1 MAVVLFF
8 YQDSFSPIA
17 YWGKVKKKR
26 KRKLRYQIHECS
38 TQKHSCILN
47 HLLWVKVL
55 STKCMK
61 RLLRQQI
68 YLHTFVHVNS
78 SEVNTH
84 MQTYSPQCTIHWVAI
99 FVHTSRASLL
109 TTLFGKFCTRTRTH
123 TQHFTKTMFSLQ
135 VFLAE
140 DKWQYYG
147 ILKWGDGRLKGLL
160 KDICLI
166 ALSNLDFLCSLEH
179 EKKTKKNQK
188 QNWWSHLTLRAKMSN
203 VASQNLV
210 SNPLLANDPPPPTL
224 TGLTVSRH
232 TWAR

>member
-1 MAVVLFF
+1 MITKEASLWEMAVVLCF
-8 YQDSFSPIA
+8 YQDSFSQIA

-61 RLLRQQI
+61 RLLRQQT

-109 TTLFGKFCTRTRTH
+109 TTLFGKFCICVQIQVHMRYISIYTLYSFSPSH
-123 TQHFTKTMFSLQ
+123 TQIHC
-135 VFLAE
+135 
-140 DKWQYYG
+140 
-147 ILKWGDGRLKGLL
+147 ILLRQCSRFKFFWLK
-160 KDICLI
+160 I
-166 ALSNLDFLCSLEH
+166 
-179 EKKTKKNQK
+179 
-188 QNWWSHLTLRAKMSN
+188 
-203 VASQNLV
+203 
-210 SNPLLANDPPPPTL
+210 NDNIM
-224 TGLTVSRH
+224 GF
-232 TWAR
+232 

>member
-1 MAVVLFF
+1 MAVGLFF
-8 YQDSFSPIA
+8 YQDSFSQIA

-61 RLLRQQI
+61 RLLRQQT

-99 FVHTSRASLL
+99 FVHTSRESLL
-109 TTLFGKFCTRTRTH
+109 TTLFGKFCICVQIQVHMRYISISIYTH
-123 TQHFTKTMFSLQ
+123 YSFFPLTYTDTLHFTKTMFSLQ
-135 VFLAE
+135 VFLTE

-179 EKKTKKNQK
+179 EKK
-188 QNWWSHLTLRAKMSN
+188 
-203 VASQNLV
+203 LV
-210 SNPLLANDPPPPTL
+210 IPPN
-224 TGLTVSRH
+224 S
-232 TWAR
+232 

>member
-1 MAVVLFF
+1 MAVVLCF
-8 YQDSFSPIA
+8 YQDSFSQIA

-61 RLLRQQI
+61 RLLRQQT

-109 TTLFGKFCTRTRTH
+109 TTLFGKFCIVYKFKYIWDIYLYLYTHSIPFSPSH
-123 TQHFTKTMFSLQ
+123 TQIHC
-135 VFLAE
+135 
-140 DKWQYYG
+140 
-147 ILKWGDGRLKGLL
+147 ILLRQCSRFKFFWLK
-160 KDICLI
+160 I
-166 ALSNLDFLCSLEH
+166 
-179 EKKTKKNQK
+179 
-188 QNWWSHLTLRAKMSN
+188 
-203 VASQNLV
+203 
-210 SNPLLANDPPPPTL
+210 NDNIM
-224 TGLTVSRH
+224 GF
-232 TWAR
+232 

>member
-1 MAVVLFF
+1 MPVCEKWQL
-8 YQDSFSPIA
+8 SCFSIKTA
-17 YWGKVKKKR
+17 SHRLHIGGKWKR
-26 KRKLRYQIHECS
+26 KEKKAALPNPRVFHTE
-38 TQKHSCILN
+38 T
-47 HLLWVKVL
+47 LLHTL

-109 TTLFGKFCTRTRTH
+109 TILFGKFCICVQIQDTDTL
-123 TQHFTKTMFSLQ
+123 HFTKTMFSLQ

-160 KDICLI
+160 KDICTEQFG
-166 ALSNLDFLCSLEH
+166 LSSFVLWNTW
-179 EKKTKKNQK
+179 K
-188 QNWWSHLTLRAKMSN
+188 NWWSHLTLRAKMSN
-203 VASQNLV
+203 AASQNLV

-224 TGLTVSRH
+224 TPPSLD
-232 TWAR
+232 

>member
-1 MAVVLFF
+1 M
-8 YQDSFSPIA
+8 ITRETN
-17 YWGKVKKKR
+17 WGQFVRNGSCLVFLSRQLLTDCILGESEKEK
-26 KRKLRYQIHECS
+26 KRKLRYRIHECS

-109 TTLFGKFCTRTRTH
+109 TILFGKFCICVQIQDTDTL
-123 TQHFTKTMFSLQ
+123 HFTKTMFSLQ

-166 ALSNLDFLCSLEH
+166 ALSNLDLVPLFFGTR
-179 EKKTKKNQK
+179 EKTG
-188 QNWWSHLTLRAKMSN
+188 
-203 VASQNLV
+203 
-210 SNPLLANDPPPPTL
+210 DPT
-224 TGLTVSRH
+224 
-232 TWAR
+232 

>member
-8 YQDSFSPIA
+8 YQDSFSQIA
-17 YWGKVKKKR
+17 YWGKVKTKR

-84 MQTYSPQCTIHWVAI
+84 MQTYSLQCTIHWVAI

-109 TTLFGKFCTRTRTH
+109 TTLFGKFCVCWDISLYLSTH
-123 TQHFTKTMFSLQ
+123 IHTLFLFPPLTYTDTLHFTKTMFSLQ

-179 EKKTKKNQK
+179 EKKPKKPK
-188 QNWWSHLTLRAKMSN
+188 
-203 VASQNLV
+203 LV
-210 SNPLLANDPPPPTL
+210 IPPN
-224 TGLTVSRH
+224 S
-232 TWAR
+232 